1 VRLRSLV
8 DAWNSFFFA
17 PQSPLPIAL
26 FRILYGLL
34 VIATLLLLRPDW
46 LTWYGPHAWV
56 SVSTMHTLEPGMRLN
71 VFTIIPQEDTW
82 VEALFWVFLASASLL
97 TVGLLTRFNSLIVF
111 LCLTSI
117 QQRNLYITSGGD
129 TFLRLAGFFLIF
141 APAGAALS
149 VDRLLR
155 IWRGKEG
162 ASVPPRRPWAQ
173 RMIQFELALLYFS
186 SFCWKVQGAP
196 WVQGTA
202 LYYVY
207 HLDEFHRFP
216 LPSWFLR
223 PTMLKLGSWTALALE
238 FSLGV
243 LIWIRELRYFILALG
258 VLFHLWLEYSINVP
272 LFEWDVLA
280 AYVLFVEPDDM
291 ARVWNWIR
299 SRIASHLGG
308 PVTVIYDS
316 ASEYLRRLANLLRA
330 LDVFHRLS
338 LIDLRA
344 SQTQYNLPPDDDR
357 KQLLVETPSGFRQ
370 GPDGL
375 KTLAA
380 VLPLLWPLSF
390 PAALQRLWTLKF
402 RRAAGK

>member
-1 VRLRSLV
+1 VRLRSLF

-56 SVSTMHTLEPGMRLN
+56 SLSTMHTLEPGPRLN
-71 VFTIIPQEDTW
+71 LFTIIPQKDIW
-82 VEALFWVFLASASLL
+82 IEALLWIFLASASLL

-111 LCLTSI
+111 LCLSSI

-162 ASVPPRRPWAQ
+162 ASVLPRSPWAQ

-291 ARVWNWIR
+291 TLAW
-299 SRIASHLGG
+299 SRIHDRIAVHLGG
-308 PVTVIYDS
+308 PVMVIYDG
-316 ASEYLRRLANLLRA
+316 ASERLRRIAKVLRA
-330 LDVFHRLS
+330 IDVFHRLS
-338 LIDLRA
+338 LIDLRD
-344 SQTQYNLPPDDDR
+344 SQTQYNLPPDGDR
-357 KQLLVETPSGFRQ
+357 KRLLIGTPSAFRQ

-375 KTLAA
+375 QTLAA
-380 VLPLLWPLSF
+380 VVPLLWPLAL
-390 PAALQRLWTLKF
+390 PAALQRLWTLTF
-402 RRAAGK
+402 RRAAAK

>member
-1 VRLRSLV
+1 MRLRSLF
-8 DAWNSFFFA
+8 DTWNSFFFA

-56 SVSTMHTLEPGMRLN
+56 SLSTMHTLEPGPRLN
-71 VFTIIPQEDTW
+71 LFTIIPQKDIW
-82 VEALFWVFLASASLL
+82 IEALLWIFLASASLL

-111 LCLTSI
+111 LCLSSI

-162 ASVPPRRPWAQ
+162 ASVLPRSPWAQ

-243 LIWIRELRYFILALG
+243 LIWFRELRYVILALG
-258 VLFHLWLEYSINVP
+258 VVFHLWLEYSINVP

-291 ARVWNWIR
+291 TRVWNWIR
-299 SRIASHLGG
+299 DRIAVHLGG

-316 ASEYLRRLANLLRA
+316 ASERLRRLANLLRA
-330 LDVFHRLS
+330 IDVFRRLS
-338 LIDLRA
+338 LVDLRD
-344 SQTQYNLPPDDDR
+344 SQTHYNLPPETGR
-357 KQLLVETPSGFRQ
+357 ERLLIGTPSGFRQ

-375 KTLAA
+375 QTLAA
-380 VLPLLWPLSF
+380 VVPLLWPLAL
-390 PAALQRLWTLKF
+390 PAALQRLWSLTF
-402 RRAAGK
+402 RRAAAK

>member
-1 VRLRSLV
+1 
-8 DAWNSFFFA
+8 
-17 PQSPLPIAL
+17 
-26 FRILYGLL
+26 
-34 VIATLLLLRPDW
+34 
-46 LTWYGPHAWV
+46 
-56 SVSTMHTLEPGMRLN
+56 STMQTLEPGSRSNL
-71 VFTIIPQEDTW
+71 FTIIPQHDAW
-82 VEALFWVFLASASLL
+82 IGALFWVFLASAALL
-97 TVGLLTRFNSLIVF
+97 TVGLFTRFNSLLVF

-149 VDRLLR
+149 VDRLIR
-155 IWRGKEG
+155 ILRGKEG
-162 ASVPPRRPWAQ
+162 ASVLPRNPWAQ

-216 LPSWFLR
+216 LPSLFLR
-223 PTMLKLGSWTALALE
+223 PTMLKLGTWLALALE

-243 LIWIRELRYFILALG
+243 LIWIKELRYFILALG

-291 ARVWNWIR
+291 ARVWNWIHD
-299 SRIASHLGG
+299 RIAVHLGG
-308 PVTVIYDS
+308 PVMVIYDG
-316 ASEYLRRLANLLRA
+316 ASERLRRIAKVLRA
-330 LDVFHRLS
+330 IDVLRQLS
-338 LIDLRA
+338 LVD
-344 SQTQYNLPPDDDR
+344 
-357 KQLLVETPSGFRQ
+357 
-370 GPDGL
+370 
-375 KTLAA
+375 
-380 VLPLLWPLSF
+380 
-390 PAALQRLWTLKF
+390 
-402 RRAAGK
+402 